1 MFSRNTS
8 KKQLWKNLKER
19 ATEMAVV
26 STFCKKGGVG
36 KTTFIAFM
44 GHHYAKQ
51 GKKVLILSADD
62 QNSIFKCFGVEGKI
76 FERNDDY
83 LEFLLA
89 GHAELGDILIEA
101 RENLYLI
108 KTLNTDKLSMKL
120 TLERNQEKAVKRMID
135 EYSSY
140 FDYIF
145 IDFPPSSSRLSE
157 VLLDLSDEILL
168 VVGLDSLGLGG
179 FVNTIQY
186 FIDNDLNMD
195 NIKYIVPNG
204 YSKNRRAPKI
214 SLEIL
219 EGQAKEFTPKA
230 FVLPALQE
238 KSILKNLQSEGI
250 SPFDDTKMSSY
261 YDQSQKEQ
269 LASDLLELFKHITLA

>member
-1 MFSRNTS
+1 MPI
-8 KKQLWKNLKER
+8 
-19 ATEMAVV
+19 V

-36 KTTFIAFM
+36 KTTFIGFLAHF
-44 GHHYAKQ
+44 YATLK
-51 GKKVLILSADD
+51 KKVLIISVDD
-62 QNSIFKCFGVEGKI
+62 QNSIFKCFGVEDKI
-76 FERNDDY
+76 FEKNDDY

-89 GHAELGDILIEA
+89 GHVELGDILIEA

-120 TLERNQEKAVKRMID
+120 TLERNQEKAIKRMIS

-157 VLLDLSDEILL
+157 VLLDISESILI

-195 NIKYIVPNG
+195 SIKYIVPNG

-214 SLEIL
+214 SLSIL
-219 EGQAKEFTPKA
+219 EEQAKEFTPKA
-230 FVLPALQE
+230 YMLPSLQE
-238 KSILKNLQSEGI
+238 KSIIKNLQNDGI
-250 SPFDDTKMSSY
+250 SPFDITKLSN
-261 YDQSQKEQ
+261 YDQTQK
-269 LASDLLELFKHITLA
+269 DLLEEDLRELFKHIHI

>member
-1 MFSRNTS
+1 M
-8 KKQLWKNLKER
+8 
-19 ATEMAVV
+19 
-26 STFCKKGGVG
+26 
-36 KTTFIAFM
+36 
-44 GHHYAKQ
+44 
-51 GKKVLILSADD
+51 
-62 QNSIFKCFGVEGKI
+62 EGKI
-76 FERNDDY
+76 FEKNDDY

-120 TLERNQEKAVKRMID
+120 TLERNQEKAVKKMIS
-135 EYSSY
+135 EYSTY
-140 FDYIF
+140 FDFIL

-157 VLLDLSDEILL
+157 VLLDLSDEILI

-186 FIDNDLNMD
+186 FIDNDLNLN

-219 EGQAKEFTPKA
+219 EEQAKEFTPKA
-230 FVLPALQE
+230 YVLPALQE
-238 KSILKNLQSEGI
+238 KSIIKKI
-250 SPFDDTKMSSY
+250 SKV
-261 YDQSQKEQ
+261 K
-269 LASDLLELFKHITLA
+269 ASAPLMKRK

>member
-1 MFSRNTS
+1 MP
-8 KKQLWKNLKER
+8 
-19 ATEMAVV
+19 VV

-36 KTTFIAFM
+36 KTTFIGFL
-44 GHHYAKQ
+44 GHHYATL
-51 GKKVLILSADD
+51 GKKVLIISVDD
-62 QNSIFKCFGVEGKI
+62 QNSIFKCFGVEDKI
-76 FERNDDY
+76 FEKNDDY

-89 GHAELGDILIEA
+89 GHVELGDILIEA

-120 TLERNQEKAVKRMID
+120 TLERNQEKAVKKMIS
-135 EYSSY
+135 EYATY
-140 FDYIF
+140 FDYIL

-157 VLLDLSDEILL
+157 VLLDLSDEILI

-214 SLEIL
+214 SLDIL
-219 EGQAKEFTPKA
+219 MEQAKEFTPKA
-230 FVLPALQE
+230 YVIPALQE
-238 KSILKNLQSEGI
+238 KSIIKNLQADGI
-250 SPFDDTKMSSY
+250 SPFDVTKLPS
-261 YDQSQKEQ
+261 YDQNQKEI
-269 LASDLLELFKHITLA
+269 LASDLTELFKHINIE